1 MKKIQKFL
9 GSHEGM
15 RLINV
20 LFILATL
27 SRNNILIILACL
39 FWIIYLRYCIITKC
53 FLPGGTLVLRR
64 GNTVLFADYY
74 GEQDLFSHIEQFAR
88 MIANLQ

>member
-1 MKKIQKFL
+1 MEKIQKFL

-39 FWIIYLRYCIITKC
+39 FWIIYLRYCIINTASKATKMVYKGVAVFAC
-53 FLPGGTLVLRR
+53 ALILLNLWVLLNL
-64 GNTVLFADYY
+64 GALF
-74 GEQDLFSHIEQFAR
+74 I
-88 MIANLQ
+88 